1 VSSTRTRT
9 RPPVTDGLAPMSAV
23 AVPHDS
29 RLVPAVVAVT
39 VVSLA
44 GSVLAVATGLSA
56 DWWQAV
62 GPTGRLSV
70 PLPMNA
76 ALVLLGLAA
85 AGHRRRL
92 ALAAAALLALAC
104 AAAVGSGFFDVGTRL
119 PCRGS
124 SGWPRWPSCSA
135 WPWWQCSPGTA
146 PGSSCGCPARGTT
159 APEGTGECPAGVLL
173 L

>member
-1 VSSTRTRT
+1 MSSTRTRT

-104 AAAVGSGFFDVGTRL
+104 AAAVGSGFFDGGYAAALSPVERL
-119 PCRGS
+119 AQVALVLGLTVVAVLAGHRAGQLVRVS
-124 SGWPRWPSCSA
+124 RAGDNSA
-135 WPWWQCSPGTA
+135 
-146 PGSSCGCPARGTT
+146 
-159 APEGTGECPAGVLL
+159 
-173 L
+173 